1 MKMPSAF
8 SGRRVFA
15 VVSALTAIGSHAT
28 AQTLDSAT
36 AAGLRWRTI
45 GPANFEGRLSDVVGI
60 PGPSK
65 TVFVAAAAGGIWKTT
80 NNGTTWRPVFDDK
93 RVISMGMLAIAPSD
107 TQQVWAGT
115 GEPNSRN
122 SIEPGGGIYKST
134 DGGMT
139 WQLKGL
145 EKTEAIGRIVV
156 HPTNPNIV
164 YVAALGATWKSNPE
178 RGLYKTTDG
187 GNTWQLIKFIS
198 DKAGFIDV
206 VMSPR
211 DPNVLFAASWERL
224 RTPYSL
230 KSGGPGSAL
239 WKTTDGGATWTQ
251 VKGGGFPDGVAGRIG
266 LDISRSNPNY
276 IYMMYE
282 GTAAN
287 ADGSFPTATPAKP
300 PRDNGLWRSTDGGAT
315 WNKMNSTNV
324 RPFYYSQVRVDPKN
338 PERVYYSSTQLQVS
352 DDGGRTAKPAAQ
364 DVHVDDHGIWID
376 PNDPERWFL
385 ANDGGVAITFDK
397 GGNFVQGQNIPIAQF
412 YEVSYDMAVP
422 YNICT
427 GAQDNGTWCGPSRR
441 RAGTTPLSYWFT
453 IAGGD
458 GFYAAQDPTNP
469 NIVYGESQGGNASRL
484 NLQTGERQS
493 FVKPSWQQSYR
504 QWEDSIATLR
514 GDPLKP
520 ATREVTA
527 AITALRAKQ
536 RQDSIDLSLRFNWN
550 SPFFISPH
558 NPAVIYFA
566 GNRLLKSNKRGED
579 FTLISPDLS
588 KKLAA
593 KIDTS
598 LRLTGGITLDATG
611 AETYGTIVAIDES
624 PMKAGLII
632 AGTDDGAVWKTS
644 NDGATWENLTPKLAS
659 FLPNG
664 GEVYVSR
671 VEASAHDTNTFYVTM
686 DNHRWGD
693 FKPYVFTTTDGGK
706 SFRSISNNLP
716 NDGPGDHLHVIR
728 EDNRNRDLLFVG
740 SSIAVYASLD
750 RGKTWTK
757 FMSGMPSV
765 PIYDLQ
771 IHPRDRELIAATHGR
786 GIWIV
791 DIAPLQQAT
800 TTVLANNVNLF
811 EPKPA
816 FHWGEAPTRAASG
829 NGNGQMFWTSIN
841 PTYGASISYRVTGAG
856 GAPARIS
863 IVDALGDTI
872 TSLTGP
878 GTPGLHTVTW
888 PYNGT
893 RATPTTAAV
902 PLSPSERRDSVLRAV
917 RAPQVLDSLQRVR
930 FDSAAIAM
938 ARTALNPPAAPAGFG
953 GRGGGGGGGGR
964 GGAGCE
970 RPMTQWDTFCARPG
984 EGAVQGAAGGGR
996 GGNAGELAATGGGR
1010 GNDPAVTQANAA
1022 RVFQIIGLP
1031 APNFAGG
1038 GRGGGG
1044 GGRGGAPGNAFVAT
1058 TGDYSVV
1065 LRIGNTVQ
1073 KQRLRLENVGAGG
1086 SGSPFGPASGDEDA
1100 DNEGAANARGN
1111 ARTTTTTTAG
1121 SASGTAGS
1129 AARTGTPSSQK
1140 LKPKSR

>member
-1 MKMPSAF
+1 MSHHFTTMLRAS
-8 SGRRVFA
+8 STRRYA
-15 VVSALTAIGSHAT
+15 LCRAIAGSALLIASGNAF
-28 AQTLDSAT
+28 AQSLDSST
-36 AAGLRWRTI
+36 AAGLKWRTI

-134 DGGMT
+134 DGGIT
-139 WQLKGL
+139 WTLKGL

-164 YVAALGATWKSNPE
+164 YVAALGATWRANPE

-187 GNTWQLIKFIS
+187 GNTWQNVKFVS
-198 DKAGFIDV
+198 DKAGFVDV
-206 VMSPR
+206 AINPR
-211 DPNVLFAASWERL
+211 DPNILFAASWERL

-239 WKTTDGGATWTQ
+239 WKSTDGGATWTE
-251 VKGGGFPDGVAGRIG
+251 VKGGGFPDGVKGRIG
-266 LDISRSNPNY
+266 LDIARSNPNY
-276 IYMMYE
+276 IYALIE
-282 GTAAN
+282 GTDAN
-287 ADGSFPTATPAKP
+287 AQGTFTPSPGKQ

-315 WNKMNSTNV
+315 WTKMNSTNV

-352 DDGGRTAKPAAQ
+352 DDGGKTARSAAQ

-397 GGNFVQGQNIPIAQF
+397 GGNFHQGQNLPIAQF

-441 RAGTTPLSYWFT
+441 RAGTTPLGYWLT

-458 GFYAAQDPTNP
+458 GFYAAQDPTDP
-469 NIVYGESQGGNASRL
+469 NIVYGESQGGSAARL

-493 FVKPSWQQSYR
+493 FNKPNWQASYKV
-504 QWEDSIATLR
+504 WEDSIAVVR
-514 GDPLKP
+514 GDPLTP
-520 ATREVTA
+520 ASRAVTT
-527 AITALRAKQ
+527 AITSLRAKQ
-536 RQDSIDLSLRFNWN
+536 RQDSLDLALRFNWN

-566 GNRLLKSNKRGED
+566 GNRVLKSNKRGED
-579 FTLISPDLS
+579 FNLISPDLS
-588 KKLAA
+588 KKLEA

-598 LRLTGGITLDATG
+598 LRLTGGITIDATG
-611 AETYGTIVAIDES
+611 AETYGTIVAMEES
-624 PMKAGLII
+624 PMKAGMLF

-644 NDGATWENLTPKLAS
+644 NDGATWENLTPKFAT
-659 FLPNG
+659 FLPNA

-671 VEASAHDTNTFYVTM
+671 IEASAFDTNTFYVTF

-693 FKPYVFTTTDGGK
+693 FKPYVFATTDGGR
-706 SFRSISNNLP
+706 SFRSIANNLP
-716 NDGPGDHLHVIR
+716 VGGPGDFLHVIR

-740 SSIAVYASLD
+740 SSIGVYASLD
-750 RGKTWTK
+750 RGKSWSK
-757 FMSGMPSV
+757 FTTGLPSV

-800 TTVLANNVNLF
+800 TTVLATTVNLF

-829 NGNGQMFWTSIN
+829 NGNAQNFFATTN
-841 PTYGASISYRVTGAG
+841 PVYGANISYRISGAG
-856 GAPARIS
+856 APTARIS

-872 TSLTGP
+872 QTLQGP
-878 GTPGLHTVTW
+878 GGPGLHTVIW
-888 PYNGT
+888 PYSGT
-893 RATPTTAAV
+893 RTLTAVAPL

-917 RAPQVLDSLQRVR
+917 RAPMVIDSLKKAR
-930 FDSAAIAM
+930 FDSAAIA
-938 ARTALNPPAAPAGFG
+938 AAQNLLNPPAGAGAAAGFG
-953 GRGGGGGGGGR
+953 GRGGGGGGR
-964 GGAGCE
+964 GGAGGGACE
-970 RPMTQWDTFCARPG
+970 RPMTQWESFCARPAESPAG
-984 EGAVQGAAGGGR
+984 GGAGGGGGR
-996 GGNAGELAATGGGR
+996 GGAPPNET
-1010 GNDPAVTQANAA
+1010 TQANIA
-1022 RVFQIIGLP
+1022 RVFTIIGLP
-1031 APNFAGG
+1031 TPNLGG

-1044 GGRGGAPGNAFVAT
+1044 GGRGGAGGNAFIAV

-1065 LRIGNTVQ
+1065 LRVGNTVQ

-1086 SGSPFGPASGDEDA
+1086 SGSPFGPASGDEG
-1100 DNEGAANARGN
+1100 DNQGAKAKAKAKAR
-1111 ARTTTTTTAG
+1111 
-1121 SASGTAGS
+1121 S
-1129 AARTGTPSSQK
+1129 K
-1140 LKPKSR
+1140 